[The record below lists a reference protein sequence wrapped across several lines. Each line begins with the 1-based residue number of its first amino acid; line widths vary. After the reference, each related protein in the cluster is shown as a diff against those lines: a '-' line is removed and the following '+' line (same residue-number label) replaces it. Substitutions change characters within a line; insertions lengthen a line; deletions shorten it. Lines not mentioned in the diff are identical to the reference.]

1 MSYYV
6 GDFPPNDYFDTP
18 RGWVCPKCG
27 RVYSPNTSMCWYCG
41 NTTTTITP
49 NTNTPPDTTGSIP
62 YKFPDTVTTTATM
75 LEKILNSSDTFMV
88 HYEDLPQ
95 YNNKNGE
102 E

>member
-1 MSYYV
+1 MTTTNYTI
-6 GDFPPNDYFDTP
+6 GDFPEAP

-27 RVYSPNTSMCWYCG
+27 RVYSPTTSMCYYCG
-41 NTTTTITP
+41 HGQYDVQVTNIPNTTGVKPDWWKDYMTLSGFSDLPTI
-49 NTNTPPDTTGSIP
+49 
-62 YKFPDTVTTTATM
+62 
-75 LEKILNSSDTFMV
+75 LSSSETFRV